1 MWLHYLMRGCSPRLG
16 SGGRFPNPIRAVQQ
30 SAQLVF
36 AVEDAVTA
44 AILAVIH
51 EQIEREEARI
61 IAAMEE
67 QVLIPLKA
75 LSRASTLC
83 LIAKFQT
90 LNERT
95 PLRASTIKVILPL
108 RKIVAHS
115 VKSSHGIAAFL
126 CRFPRSADEL
136 VSR

>member
-51 EQIEREEARI
+51 EQIESEKAGKVS
-61 IAAMEE
+61 AMEE
-67 QVLIPLKA
+67 QVIELWP
-75 LSRASTLC
+75 
-83 LIAKFQT
+83 
-90 LNERT
+90 
-95 PLRASTIKVILPL
+95 P
-108 RKIVAHS
+108 
-115 VKSSHGIAAFL
+115 AFV
-126 CRFPRSADEL
+126 E
-136 VSR
+136 